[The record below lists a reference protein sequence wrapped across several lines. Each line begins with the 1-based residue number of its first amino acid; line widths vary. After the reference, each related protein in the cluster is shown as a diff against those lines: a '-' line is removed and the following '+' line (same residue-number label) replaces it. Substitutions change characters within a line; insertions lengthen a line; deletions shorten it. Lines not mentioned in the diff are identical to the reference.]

1 LDLEGKIKMVTL
13 IATVEVKEGK
23 MQEVIEI
30 LKEIVPQ
37 IKASEP
43 GTLKYIPHTVKGRE
57 NKNKI
62 IYYEKYEDGEA
73 MKTHMA
79 NFAKLSAKL
88 IPLLETGMDLNI
100 CFEIV

>member
-1 LDLEGKIKMVTL
+1 MITI
-13 IATVEVKEGK
+13 IATIEVKEGK
-23 MQEVIEI
+23 MQEAIEV

-43 GTLKYIPHTVKGRE
+43 GTLEYIPHTVKGSE
-57 NKNKI
+57 FKNKI
-62 IYYEKYEDGEA
+62 IFYEKYEDGEA

-79 NFAKLSAKL
+79 NLGKSTAKLV
-88 IPLLETGMDLNI
+88 PLLVPGMDLKT